1 MSGNNLVFVD
11 TWGWLALGHR
21 REERHEEI
29 KTLYRKLRE
38 KNKLLFTSDY
48 VLDELI
54 TLIFRRESFAE
65 GASFIEG
72 VLGASERGILSIER
86 INSQRFTEAWR
97 LRRQLSDKPSI
108 SFTDISSMVIMKEKK
123 IKNILT
129 EDDHFLQVGMGFKLI
144 P

>member
-21 REERHEEI
+21 PDERHEEI

-38 KNKLLFTSDY
+38 NNNFLFTSDY

-72 VLGASERGILSIER
+72 VLGASERGIISIEK
-86 INSQRFTEAWR
+86 INSQRFTKAWR